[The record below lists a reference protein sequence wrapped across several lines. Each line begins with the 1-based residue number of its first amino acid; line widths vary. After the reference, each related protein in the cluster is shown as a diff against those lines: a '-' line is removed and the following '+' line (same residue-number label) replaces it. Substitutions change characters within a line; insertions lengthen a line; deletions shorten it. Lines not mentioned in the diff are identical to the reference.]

1 MTTAKTIRTAQRIAG
16 ECLARRARLVSRA
29 VSGLYEEALRPHGIT
44 TAQMGILTAVTARGE
59 PRPRDVTTDLCLEK
73 SSLSRNLDRMID
85 HGWLEVVPGDDARS
99 QRLRV
104 TAKGGSAAGED
115 RTGMA
120 IGSAEGPDPSGRARH
135 RGLAPPGRQAHR
147 QEPPLIR
154 RRLAFFLVFLSFP

>member
-1 MTTAKTIRTAQRIAG
+1 MTTAKTTRTAQRIAG

-104 TAKGGSAAGED
+104 TAKGARLLERIAPAWRSAQQKARTLLGEQGTAALHRLGD
-115 RTGMA
+115 RL
-120 IGSAEGPDPSGRARH
+120 IARS
-135 RGLAPPGRQAHR
+135 
-147 QEPPLIR
+147 
-154 RRLAFFLVFLSFP
+154 RL